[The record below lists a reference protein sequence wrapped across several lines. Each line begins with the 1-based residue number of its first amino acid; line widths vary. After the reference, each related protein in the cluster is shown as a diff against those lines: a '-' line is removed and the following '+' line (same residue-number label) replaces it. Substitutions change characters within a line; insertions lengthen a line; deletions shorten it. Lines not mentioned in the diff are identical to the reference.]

1 MKTRIA
7 LAVSILAMVAAT
19 VAFGQ
24 SASSVLGTV
33 NVQFKFMAGKK
44 EMPAGKYE
52 FGKQGSIDNYL
63 VLRGETT
70 SVRLRVLERLAETNT
85 ADQHGARVVFNTV
98 GDSKILSEFW
108 PAGTEDGYLLATSQ
122 ETHKHEVVEEKK

>member
-7 LAVSILAMVAAT
+7 IAVSILTMVAAT

-24 SASSVLGTV
+24 STSSPMLGAV

-44 EMPAGKYE
+44 MMPAGKYE
-52 FGKQGSIDNYL
+52 FVKQGITDNYL
-63 VLRGETT
+63 LLRGETT
-70 SVRLRVLERLAETNT
+70 SARLRVVERLAETNT
-85 ADQHGARVVFNTV
+85 ADKHGARVVFNTV

-108 PAGTEDGYLLATSQ
+108 PAGNEDGYLLATTQ
-122 ETHKHEVVEEKK
+122 ESHKHEVVEEK